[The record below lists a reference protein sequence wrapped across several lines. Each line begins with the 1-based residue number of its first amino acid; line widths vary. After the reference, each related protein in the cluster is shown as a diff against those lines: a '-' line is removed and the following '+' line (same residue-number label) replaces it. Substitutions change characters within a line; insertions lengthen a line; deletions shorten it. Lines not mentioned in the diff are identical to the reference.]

1 MSRQLGR
8 ISGPLLEANLE
19 RNGIDLAFS
28 NDRFDPAS
36 TLLYFDVNNN
46 RIGINTETPSR
57 DLSISDTT
65 QTTNLIAT
73 TVANIGNFEFTNSRI
88 EVPTGDIIINAGNY
102 VNIPRLQTA
111 DIDINDNVLSTYTAN
126 TNLQLNANGT
136 GNIILADTLI
146 ENNLTIDGTTTT
158 AAINATGTISTTNLT
173 ISQDVAIDRA
183 VPL

>member
-57 DLSISDTT
+57 DLSISGTA

-73 TVANIGNFEFTNSRI
+73 TIANIGNFEFTNSRI
-88 EVPTGDIIINAGNY
+88 EVPTGDIIISAGNY

-111 DIDINDNVLSTYTAN
+111 DIDINDNVITTYSAN
-126 TNLQLNANGT
+126 TNLQLTANST
-136 GNIILADTLI
+136 GNILLEDSAIID
-146 ENNLTIDGTTTT
+146 NNVTISGTTTVVD
-158 AAINATGTISTTNLT
+158 IQATGTISTTNLT
-173 ISQDVAIDRA
+173 IGQE
-183 VPL
+183 LFN